1 LVIED
6 KVNIGAEVSIV
17 YEAFSHT
24 VLGNQSVDLGIGE
37 VEIESGQTRPET
49 SLTNS
54 PLSEFVEVEEELF
67 DSDSVFGN

>member
-37 VEIESGQTRPET
+37 VEIESG
-49 SLTNS
+49 
-54 PLSEFVEVEEELF
+54 
-67 DSDSVFGN
+67 